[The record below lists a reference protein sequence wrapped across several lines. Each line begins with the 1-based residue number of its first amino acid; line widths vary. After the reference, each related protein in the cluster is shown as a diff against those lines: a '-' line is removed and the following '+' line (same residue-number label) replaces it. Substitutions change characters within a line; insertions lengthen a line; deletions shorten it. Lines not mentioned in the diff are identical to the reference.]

1 MMRYLILAFA
11 CTILACTSFSQ
22 LTTPTYG
29 GNKKA
34 WVGERIGLTE
44 VTIKYNRPG
53 VKGREG
59 KIWGTLVP
67 EGFFKPDFSN
77 NTSTPWRAG
86 ANENTT
92 ISFSNDVKIEGKELP
107 AGTYGLFVAYKPD
120 QSTVIFSKN
129 STSWGSYFYNEKE
142 DALRV
147 DVKPVSNDK
156 SKEWMTFE
164 FADQTDSTATVQ
176 LAWEKLIIPFKVE
189 ANVVEDQLASFRRE
203 LRGEK
208 GFNWTS
214 FNQAAQWCAQ
224 RNVNI
229 DEALLWA
236 DSATSPMFGG
246 DRQFQAFGTKA
257 QLLTLAGRQ
266 AEADQVMKKAMP
278 IASMIEI
285 HQYGRQLIAAK
296 KNKEA
301 LEVFKMNAAKYPKEF
316 TTYMGLARGYSANGD
331 YKTALKNAQ
340 LAQPLAPDP
349 MNKSGVETAISKL
362 KEGKDIN

>member
-1 MMRYLILAFA
+1 MRSLILACA

-22 LTTPTYG
+22 LTTSTYG
-29 GNKKA
+29 GNKRA

-44 VTIKYNRPG
+44 VTVKYNRPG

-59 KIWGTLVP
+59 KIWGTLIP

-77 NTSTPWRAG
+77 TEATPWRAG

-92 ISFSNDVKIEGKELP
+92 ISFSNDVKIEGQKLP
-107 AGTYGLFVAYKPD
+107 AGTYGLFVAYRPER
-120 QSTVIFSKN
+120 STIIFSKN

-147 DVKPVSNDK
+147 DVKPVAQDRSV
-156 SKEWMTFE
+156 EWLTYQ
-164 FADQTDSTATVQ
+164 FADQTDSTATIQ

-189 ANVVEDQLASFRRE
+189 ANVVEDQLASFRKE

-236 DSATSPMFGG
+236 DSATSPLFGG
-246 DRQFQAFGTKA
+246 DKQFQAWSTKA
-257 QLLTLAGRQ
+257 QLLTIAGRQ
-266 AEADQVMKKAMP
+266 NEADEVMKKAMP
-278 IASMIEI
+278 VASMVEV

-301 LEVFKMNAAKYPKEF
+301 LEVFKLNAAKHPKEF

-331 YKTALKNAQ
+331 YKMALKNAQ

-349 MNKSGVETAISKL
+349 INKSGVETAISKL
-362 KEGKDIN
+362 KEGKDFN